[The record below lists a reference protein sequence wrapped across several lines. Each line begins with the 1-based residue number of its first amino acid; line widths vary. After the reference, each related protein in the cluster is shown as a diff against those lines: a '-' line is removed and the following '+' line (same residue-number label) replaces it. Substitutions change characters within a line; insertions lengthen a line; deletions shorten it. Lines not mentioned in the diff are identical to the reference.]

1 MFHSRGTKQAS
12 YEHPM
17 IRHTVVF
24 KLKHAAGSQA
34 ELSFLQSARKLA
46 GIPTVKK
53 FECLRQVSKKNGYA
67 FGLSMEFAGA
77 QDYQTYNDHP
87 DHVHFVQTRW
97 IPEVVD
103 FMEIDYELIY

>member
-1 MFHSRGTKQAS
+1 
-12 YEHPM
+12 M

-34 ELSFLQSARKLA
+34 EHDFLQSARRLA
-46 GIPTVKK
+46 EIPTVRK
-53 FECLRQVSKKNGYA
+53 FECLRQVSKKNSYA

-77 QDYQTYNDHP
+77 EDYQIYNDHP
-87 DHVHFVQTRW
+87 DHVRFVQTRW

-103 FMEIDYELIY
+103 FLEIDYEPIC